1 MSYVCEKCGVAFTR
15 SYNLSR
21 HQKESCALRFVD
33 SVGTQ
38 KRRKVDGAASTSAM
52 QTCEL
57 CNVSIP
63 RNCMLA
69 HQRTINHKSK
79 ASVTVC
85 PGVQL
90 VQSSFK
96 NRIASYH
103 VSSDNEHVDYSGF
116 FDEVKPKVLQLISRI
131 LHVHQSL
138 KINMVVV
145 GRYFLPSQDVF
156 SEKSFNTCNE
166 IVTEGS
172 NLDDVYLAFV
182 EAMKVQSTEFQE
194 RDSGIL
200 KQ

>member
-1 MSYVCEKCGVAFTR
+1 MSYVCEKCGAAFTR
-15 SYNLSR
+15 TYNLSR
-21 HQKESCALRFVD
+21 HQKESCVARFND
-33 SVGTQ
+33 CVGAE

-57 CNVSIP
+57 CNISIP
-63 RNCMLA
+63 KNCVAA
-69 HQRTINHKSK
+69 HQRTIQHKSK
-79 ASVTVC
+79 ASVAVC

-103 VSSDNEHVDYSGF
+103 ISSDNEHVDYSVF
-116 FDEVKPKVLQLISRI
+116 FEELKPKVMQLISKI
-131 LHVHQSL
+131 LHVHRSL

-166 IVTEGS
+166 IVNEGS
-172 NLDDVYLAFV
+172 DLDDVYQSFV

-194 RDSGIL
+194 KDSGML
-200 KQ
+200 KE